1 MIAVPIFE
9 DWVWPAQFEFEM
21 NEGSNLESKIELNLA
36 MERFCDA
43 RLFHCVGIK
52 RNVGS
57 VNSKQNRNV
66 ADLQC
71 TQKSTNLHNAN
82 SSLITVTNKS

>member
-1 MIAVPIFE
+1 MFAVPIFE
-9 DWVWPAQFEFEM
+9 EWVWPAQFEFEM

-66 ADLQC
+66 AVHTKKHKFAQC
-71 TQKSTNLHNAN
+71 KFFINYCNE
-82 SSLITVTNKS
+82 